1 MKRAGWLLKIVGAG
15 CLLAVLNLT
24 HPLQAQTIQATAED
38 EARIHQI
45 IKEQEAA
52 WNRGDATAYT
62 AHFQRD
68 SIATIIV
75 GTVFDGRKSL
85 EERVDQI
92 LTTLFKNSTLTH
104 KVQSIR
110 FVRPDVA
117 LVALTT
123 EMTGFQALP
132 PGVTASADG
141 ALQTSMSQVMVKKNN
156 DWWVAAFHNV
166 DVKTP

>member
-1 MKRAGWLLKIVGAG
+1 MKHAGLLLKIVGAG
-15 CLLAVLNLT
+15 CLLAVLNLN
-24 HPLQAQTIQATAED
+24 PLQAQSTQVTLKD
-38 EARIHQI
+38 EARINQI
-45 IKEQEAA
+45 LKEQEVA
-52 WNRGDATAYT
+52 WNCGDATAYT
-62 AHFQRD
+62 AHFQQN
-68 SIATIIV
+68 SISTIIV
-75 GTVFDGRKSL
+75 GAVFDGRKSL
-85 EERVDQI
+85 AERVSQI
-92 LTTLFKNSTLTH
+92 LTTIFKNSTLTQ

-141 ALQTSMSQVMVKKNN
+141 ALRTSMLQVMVKKNN